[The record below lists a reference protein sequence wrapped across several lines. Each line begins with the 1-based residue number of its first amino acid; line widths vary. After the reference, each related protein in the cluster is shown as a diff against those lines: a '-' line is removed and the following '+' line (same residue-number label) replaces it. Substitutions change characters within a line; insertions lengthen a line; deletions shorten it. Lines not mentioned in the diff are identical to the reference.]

1 MSQFSSDVLQ
11 LTVTAV
17 MFWKWRRRMMTE
29 DMMSCQIGKFHWLF
43 QMVISS
49 YCYANDTVYSI
60 L

>member
-49 YCYANDTVYSI
+49 YCYAN
-60 L
+60 